1 MCVVL
6 DKLDFLKASVEQLEK
21 FNRRLTALIAHNIYH
36 IYRGKGKGPDSR
48 RIRPFQT
55 ISPKSKTPGSP
66 ATKSPAEES
75 CASTDFFFFRFLA
88 SAVKACIVCVC

>member
-6 DKLDFLKASVEQLEK
+6 DKLDFLDASVEQLEN

-36 IYRGKGKGPDSR
+36 IYQGKWKGLNSF

-55 ISPKSKTPGSP
+55 VSPKSKTPGSP
-66 ATKSPAEES
+66 ATKSPEES
-75 CASTDFFFFRFLA
+75 CASTDSVFLLLWRR
-88 SAVKACIVCVC
+88 S